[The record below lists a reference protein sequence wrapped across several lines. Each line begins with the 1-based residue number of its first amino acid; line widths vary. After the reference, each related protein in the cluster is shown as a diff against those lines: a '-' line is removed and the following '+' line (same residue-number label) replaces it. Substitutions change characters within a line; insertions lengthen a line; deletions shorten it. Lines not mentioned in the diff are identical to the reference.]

1 MGRRP
6 GDARELR
13 AVRLLG
19 GAGMSDA
26 PLSRRL
32 RSLALVAPLF
42 VFVCLF
48 FLWPLATMMTQAVS
62 DPVVAN
68 ALPKVAAAAPGWD
81 RVSPPPA
88 ALRTALVE
96 DLRALTDDGVLGDV
110 TRRLNSAQSGF
121 RTLLGKTARAAREGG
136 PVDLDEL
143 DERWKDLAYWN
154 ALTSA
159 ASSSYTDRNLLAA
172 VDLQRDS
179 TGAIEA
185 LSADASANRAI
196 IERTFVISGLVTLF
210 CVLIGLP
217 YAMVAASVVGWR
229 RQAMLGAVLLP
240 LWTSLLVRTAAWFV
254 LLQDNGLVNGLLQSL
269 HLIDHPLP
277 LIFNRLG
284 VVIAMTHVLLP
295 FMVLPIFSV
304 LIAIPKNLMPAAASL
319 GAPPL
324 RAFWR
329 VLLPLSLRG
338 VVSGALLVFM
348 AAIGYYI
355 TPALIGG
362 PKDQM
367 ISSVIAF
374 YATGAANWGMAGALG
389 IVLLAATILLYA
401 LYNRLSG
408 PQTVGA

>member
-1 MGRRP
+1 MSDVPPQRR
-6 GDARELR
+6 LR
-13 AVRLLG
+13 AVTLI
-19 GAGMSDA
+19 
-26 PLSRRL
+26 
-32 RSLALVAPLF
+32 APLF
-42 VFVCLF
+42 LFLCLF
-48 FLWPLATMMTQAVS
+48 FVWPLATMMKQAVS
-62 DPVVAN
+62 DPVVAD
-68 ALPKVAAAAPGWD
+68 ALPKVAAAAGGWD
-81 RVSPPPA
+81 RKAPPTPELKK
-88 ALRTALVE
+88 ALIE
-96 DLRALTDDGVLGDV
+96 DLRALDNDETLGDV

-121 RTLLGKTARAAREGG
+121 RTLMGKTVRAAKSGE
-136 PVDLDEL
+136 PVDLDDL
-143 DERWKDLAYWN
+143 DDRWKDPAFWR
-154 ALTSA
+154 AVVTA
-159 ASSSYTDRNLLAA
+159 ATQPYTDRNLLAA
-172 VDLQRDS
+172 VDLQRDAAGS
-179 TGAIEA
+179 IEA
-185 LSADASANRAI
+185 LPADASANRDI

-210 CVLIGLP
+210 CIAIGLP
-217 YAMVAASVVGWR
+217 YAMIAASVTGWR

-240 LWTSLLVRTAAWFV
+240 LWTSLLVRTAAWYI
-254 LLQDNGLVNGLLQSL
+254 LLQDNGLVNGLLQWL
-269 HLIDHPLP
+269 HLIDQPLP

-389 IVLLAATILLYA
+389 IVLLAATIVLYA
-401 LYNRLSG
+401 IYNRLSG
-408 PQTVGA
+408 PQTVRP